1 MEVKEAGE
9 EVREVG
15 EGVRESEEG
24 VRESE
29 EGVRES
35 EEGVREF
42 KEVREVKAVC
52 FAKYRRSSVPLDN
65 TAQLGSLCA
74 WLCRLLCKNYEF
86 LIMNWTI

>member
-9 EVREVG
+9 EVREVK
-15 EGVRESEEG
+15 EGVG
-24 VRESE
+24 
-29 EGVRES
+29 ES

-65 TAQLGSLCA
+65 TAQSSSL
-74 WLCRLLCKNYEF
+74 
-86 LIMNWTI
+86 

>member
-9 EVREVG
+9 EVREVK
-15 EGVRESEEG
+15 EGI
-24 VRESE
+24 
-29 EGVRES
+29 RES

-65 TAQLGSLCA
+65 TAQLGSL
-74 WLCRLLCKNYEF
+74 
-86 LIMNWTI
+86 

>member
-9 EVREVG
+9 EVREVK
-15 EGVRESEEG
+15 
-24 VRESE
+24 

-52 FAKYRRSSVPLDN
+52 FANHRMSSIPPDN
-65 TAQLGSLCA
+65 TAQLGSL
-74 WLCRLLCKNYEF
+74 
-86 LIMNWTI
+86 

>member
-1 MEVKEAGE
+1 MGVGRAVEVREVKGEVIEVGE
-9 EVREVG
+9 EVREVK
-15 EGVRESEEG
+15 
-24 VRESE
+24 
-29 EGVRES
+29 
-35 EEGVREF
+35 EGVREF